1 MKDLLLCTVH
11 GGCGFP
17 LGGGWWGL
25 AGDVGRGGEEEGER
39 KGGGQAEEVRE
50 RRKPEGQGGW
60 RGSQDRGRE
69 VLIGS
74 FSGGQCGHGPG
85 SSSGRP
91 GPSVL
96 PASAQCGQ
104 EGQSPERGS
113 RQLLHAVGH
122 PRLP

>member
-1 MKDLLLCTVH
+1 MKDLLLCKVH
-11 GGCGFP
+11 CGCCFP
-17 LGGGWWGL
+17 LGGGWRETGQGWGGGGRKEGRR
-25 AGDVGRGGEEEGER
+25 AG
-39 KGGGQAEEVRE
+39 GGGQGEEKTRGTRQVV
-50 RRKPEGQGGW
+50 
-60 RGSQDRGRE
+60 GSQDRGRE

-85 SSSGRP
+85 SSSGGP

-113 RQLLHAVGH
+113 RQLLHPVGH